1 MRIGRIGRRAT
12 RDEHRKVFTRIHAT
26 NAWGSAESVS
36 GPGSTRARA
45 ATFLRDLIEL
55 LRRLNARSLLD
66 APCGAF
72 SWIEEAA
79 DAVPS
84 YLGVDVVPDIIAANA
99 ESHSRAGRSF
109 QCLDLTRDAL
119 PRSDVILCRDGL
131 VHFSLADVHAALDNI
146 ARSESTYLLTT
157 TFVGPRKNS
166 DIKTGSWRALNL
178 ERAPFLLPPPL
189 AVIDEHCEHTG
200 GIYRDKRL
208 ALWAIAALPRYSH
221 AGVEA

>member
-1 MRIGRIGRRAT
+1 MRIGRRAT
-12 RDEHRKVFTRIHAT
+12 REEHRKVFTRIYAT
-26 NAWGSAESVS
+26 NAWGCTESVS

-45 ATFLRDLIEL
+45 ATFLGDLVEL
-55 LRRLNARSLLD
+55 LRRLEVRSLVD

-79 DAVPS
+79 DAVPA
-84 YLGVDVVPDIIAANA
+84 YLGVDVVPDIVAANA
-99 ESHSRAGRSF
+99 KGHARPGRSF
-109 QCLDLTRDAL
+109 QCLDLTRDLL
-119 PRSDVILCRDGL
+119 PPSDVVLCRDGL
-131 VHFSLADVHAALDNI
+131 VHFSLADIQAAFDNI
-146 ARSESTYLLTT
+146 ARSGSTYLLTT
-157 TFVGPRKNS
+157 TFVGPRENG
-166 DIKTGSWRALNL
+166 DIRTGSWRPLNL

-189 AVIDEHCEHTG
+189 AAIDEHCEHTG